1 MKRDEYLKLRRLQ
14 GIDSQIRRLNHQ
26 IHRGN
31 KQISNMRDTFSRK
44 TEEHRSAVGKVEE
57 RLQGVRADI
66 DALKKQKE
74 SISKSESS
82 IPV

>member
-1 MKRDEYLKLRRLQ
+1 MKRDEYLKLRRIQ

-31 KQISNMRDTFSRK
+31 KQISNMRDTFVRK
-44 TEEHRSAVGKVEE
+44 TEEHELSVGKVAE
-57 RLQGVRADI
+57 RLQGVQDDI
-66 DALKKQKE
+66 NALKKQRE
-74 SISKSESS
+74 SIANSENS